1 MLCFCLLS
9 VTACSGGAGSAS
21 APQAEGG
28 NESEASAGFVSP
40 PVYYDQTTVL
50 TGEDGEPVLERSYKK
65 LLADCQQGGAPTHA
79 LTPEEQVK
87 VGRTHMEVWIGNG
100 RFAKHQE
107 DWGIADEPPCQFSL
121 KHETDQT
128 EIYDANGRATTVDH
142 LSHKVD
148 VQETGKPAPVTPMP
162 PEDGEV
168 TEGERATGW
177 SKKGAAS
184 ANGAQCEIWEDRSG
198 YQLCVWTGGRK
209 WGYPTDG
216 PIALKDGLSNGG
228 SIVLWAH
235 GGKDPNWRLET
246 REFTVGTPIDERAFV
261 PPVQ

>member
-1 MLCFCLLS
+1 LLVSFFELAGGCEYGRQFRKLFLCNARELQCLRLP
-9 VTACSGGAGSAS
+9 GY
-21 APQAEGG
+21 
-28 NESEASAGFVSP
+28 F
-40 PVYYDQTTVL
+40 
-50 TGEDGEPVLERSYKK
+50 
-65 LLADCQQGGAPTHA
+65 
-79 LTPEEQVK
+79 
-87 VGRTHMEVWIGNG
+87 
-100 RFAKHQE
+100 
-107 DWGIADEPPCQFSL
+107 
-121 KHETDQT
+121 
-128 EIYDANGRATTVDH
+128 
-142 LSHKVD
+142 VD